1 MQINCLSNLKK
12 TTVIAH
18 SSMIPVSK
26 NIFIHYN
33 ANKANNI
40 LTPDQKMYIGI
51 SLTKT
56 VHYTDRQRTC
66 NYTSFFASKNPRR
79 CLICHKPTTTKRRV

>member
-56 VHYTDRQRTC
+56 VHYTDMQLYKFLC
-66 NYTSFFASKNPRR
+66 FKESAEMSHLP
-79 CLICHKPTTTKRRV
+79 